1 MAKNLILLLSFITFS
16 TFAQSFSNLSH
27 VGSKSMGMAGA
38 VVSDAN
44 DLETVFYNPA
54 GLVNIKPYSFIAG
67 TTDLYGLKFLNHQF
81 LSISLPFKS
90 AVSIQQLGTNSSGLS
105 DKNLSSEKSISFSKA
120 FFLLD
125 DANSKLSVGYNI
137 NGLIFYQ
144 NASAGVNGDGTSGLE
159 SGETTT
165 LGIDIGVYASLRN
178 KISFGAF
185 IKNINNPSIGKG
197 SSSSQLPR
205 RMDVGFTYNPFDGLH
220 TTFAIEKVL
229 GQEQSSFR
237 FGIQYDIIES
247 LSFRTGIQ
255 MNPNRFGFG
264 LTYKLSNIEVSYSL
278 LTHHLL
284 SASNL
289 LSIKVNFDK

>member
-1 MAKNLILLLSFITFS
+1 MFKNLIVLTITISFS
-16 TFAQSFSNLSH
+16 LFAQSFSNISH

-38 VVSDAN
+38 VVSDVN
-44 DLETVFYNPA
+44 DFETVFYNPA

-81 LSISLPFKS
+81 LSISLPYSS
-90 AVSIQQLGTNSSGLS
+90 ALSIQQLGTNTTGFS

-125 DANSKLSVGYNI
+125 DANSKLSVGYNV

-144 NASAGVNGDGTSGLE
+144 NASAGVNGDGVGGLS
-159 SGETTT
+159 SGETSA
-165 LGIDIGVYASLRN
+165 LGLDIGVHASLRN

-205 RMDVGFTYNPFDGLH
+205 RMDVGFTYNPFDGLF

-229 GQEQSSFR
+229 GQDQSSFR
-237 FGIQYDIIES
+237 FGIHYDIIES

-264 LTYKLSNIEVSYSL
+264 LSYKFNNIEMSYSL

>member
-1 MAKNLILLLSFITFS
+1 MVRNFILLLSFVTFS
-16 TFAQSFSNLSH
+16 IFTQSFSNLSH

-38 VVSDAN
+38 VVSDVN

-81 LSISLPFKS
+81 LSISLPYKS

-144 NASAGVNGDGTSGLE
+144 NASAGVNGDGTSGLG

-165 LGIDIGVYASLRN
+165 LGLDIGVHASLRN

-205 RMDVGFTYNPFDGLH
+205 RMDVGLTYNPFDGLY

-264 LTYKLSNIEVSYSL
+264 LSYKLNNIEVSYSL

>member
-1 MAKNLILLLSFITFS
+1 MAKNFILLLSFVTFS

-27 VGSKSMGMAGA
+27 IGSKSMGMAGA
-38 VVSDAN
+38 VVSDVN

-54 GLVNIKPYSFIAG
+54 GLVNVKPYSFIAG

-144 NASAGVNGDGTSGLE
+144 NASAGVNGDGISGLG

-165 LGIDIGVYASLRN
+165 LGLDIGVHASLRN

-205 RMDVGFTYNPFDGLH
+205 RMDVGFTYNPFDGLY

-255 MNPNRFGFG
+255 MNPNRFGIGFI
-264 LTYKLSNIEVSYSL
+264 LNKKSISLSYAF
-278 LTHHLL
+278 LTHHILPGTHQC
-284 SASNL
+284 N
-289 LSIKVNFDK
+289 VGM

>member
-1 MAKNLILLLSFITFS
+1 MVRNFILLLSFITFS
-16 TFAQSFSNLSH
+16 VFTQSFSNLSH
-27 VGSKSMGMAGA
+27 IGSKSMGMAGA
-38 VVSDAN
+38 VVSDVN

-54 GLVNIKPYSFIAG
+54 GLVNVKPYSFVAG

-81 LSISLPFKS
+81 LSLSLPYKS
-90 AVSIQQLGTNSSGLS
+90 AVSIQQLGTNSSGLM

-120 FFLLD
+120 FYLLN
-125 DANSKLSVGYNI
+125 DANSTLSIGYNI

-144 NASAGVNGDGTSGLE
+144 SASAGVNGDGTGGLS

-165 LGIDIGVYASLRN
+165 VGLDIGVHASLRN

-185 IKNINNPSIGKG
+185 IKNINNPSIDKG

-205 RMDVGFTYNPFDGLH
+205 RMDVGFTYNPFDGLY
-220 TTFAIEKVL
+220 TTFAIEKIL
-229 GQEQSSFR
+229 GQDQSSFR
-237 FGIQYDIIES
+237 FGIQYDIIET

-264 LTYKLSNIEVSYSL
+264 LSYKFNKLEMSYSL

-284 SASNL
+284 SPSNL
-289 LSIKVNFDK
+289 LSIKVNLGR

>member
-1 MAKNLILLLSFITFS
+1 MVRNIILLLSFVTFS
-16 TFAQSFSNLSH
+16 LFTQSFSNLSH

-38 VVSDAN
+38 VVSDVN

-81 LSISLPFKS
+81 LSISLPYKS
-90 AVSIQQLGTNSSGLS
+90 AISIQQLGTNSSSLS

-144 NASAGVNGDGTSGLE
+144 NASAGVNGDGTSGLG

-165 LGIDIGVYASLRN
+165 IGLDIGVHASLRN

-205 RMDVGFTYNPFDGLH
+205 RMDVGLTYNPFDGLY

-237 FGIQYDIIES
+237 FGIQYYIIES

-264 LTYKLSNIEVSYSL
+264 LSYKLNNIEVSYSL

>member
-1 MAKNLILLLSFITFS
+1 MVRNIILLLSFVTFS
-16 TFAQSFSNLSH
+16 LFTQSFSNLSH

-38 VVSDAN
+38 VVSDVN

-81 LSISLPFKS
+81 LSISLPYKS
-90 AVSIQQLGTNSSGLS
+90 AISIQQLGTNSSSLS

-144 NASAGVNGDGTSGLE
+144 NASAGVNGDGTSGLG

-165 LGIDIGVYASLRN
+165 IGLDIGVHASLRN

-205 RMDVGFTYNPFDGLH
+205 RMDVGLTYNPFDGLY

-264 LTYKLSNIEVSYSL
+264 LSYKLNNIEVSYSL

>member
-1 MAKNLILLLSFITFS
+1 MVRNTILLLSFITFS
-16 TFAQSFSNLSH
+16 VFTQSFSNLSH
-27 VGSKSMGMAGA
+27 VGSKSMGTAGA
-38 VVSDAN
+38 VVSDVN

-81 LSISLPFKS
+81 LSVSLPYSS
-90 AVSIQQLGTNSSGLS
+90 AISIQQLGTNSSGFS
-105 DKNLSSEKSISFSKA
+105 DQNLSTEKSITFSKA

-144 NASAGVNGDGTSGLE
+144 NASAGVNGDGVGGLS
-159 SGETTT
+159 SGETSI
-165 LGIDIGVYASLRN
+165 LGLDIGVHASLRN

-185 IKNINNPSIGKG
+185 IKNINNPYIGKG

-205 RMDVGFTYNPFDGLH
+205 RMDVGFTYNPFDGLF

-237 FGIQYDIIES
+237 FGIQYDVIKS
-247 LSFRTGIQ
+247 LTFRTGIQ

-264 LTYKLSNIEVSYSL
+264 LSYKFNNIEMSYSL

>member
-1 MAKNLILLLSFITFS
+1 MAKNFILLLSFITFS

-27 VGSKSMGMAGA
+27 IGSKSMGMAGA
-38 VVSDAN
+38 VVSDVN
-44 DLETVFYNPA
+44 DLGTVFYNPA
-54 GLVNIKPYSFIAG
+54 GLVNVKPYSFIAG

-144 NASAGVNGDGTSGLE
+144 NASAGVNGDGTSGLG

-165 LGIDIGVYASLRN
+165 LGMDIGVHASLRN

>member
-1 MAKNLILLLSFITFS
+1 MVRNIILLLSFVTFS
-16 TFAQSFSNLSH
+16 LFTQSFSNLSH

-38 VVSDAN
+38 VVSDVN

-54 GLVNIKPYSFIAG
+54 GLVNVKPYSFIAG

-81 LSISLPFKS
+81 LSISLPYKS
-90 AVSIQQLGTNSSGLS
+90 ALSIQQLGTNSSGLS

-144 NASAGVNGDGTSGLE
+144 NASAGVNGDGTSGLG

-165 LGIDIGVYASLRN
+165 IGLDIGVHASLRN

-205 RMDVGFTYNPFDGLH
+205 RMDVGLTYNPFDGLY

-264 LTYKLSNIEVSYSL
+264 LSYKLNNIEVSYSL

>member
-1 MAKNLILLLSFITFS
+1 MIKYIIILLSTISFSLFT
-16 TFAQSFSNLSH
+16 QSFSNISH
-27 VGSKSMGMAGA
+27 IGSKSMGMAGA
-38 VVSDAN
+38 VVSDIN

-54 GLVNIKPYSFIAG
+54 GLINVEPYCLIAG
-67 TTDLYGLKFLNHQF
+67 TTDLYGLNFLNHQF
-81 LSISLPFKS
+81 LSVSLPSNS
-90 AVSIQQLGTNSSGLS
+90 AFSFQQLGTNTGGSS

-120 FFLLD
+120 FYLLD
-125 DANSKLSVGYNI
+125 DANSKLSIGYNV

-144 NASAGVNGDGTSGLE
+144 AESAGVNGDGVGGLS
-159 SGETTT
+159 SGETTVVG
-165 LGIDIGVYASLRN
+165 LDIGVHASLRD

-197 SSSSQLPR
+197 SSSAPLPR
-205 RMDVGFTYNPFDGLH
+205 RMDVGLTYNPFNGLF

-229 GQEQSSFR
+229 GQDQSSFK
-237 FGIQYDIIES
+237 FGIQYDIVES

-264 LTYKLSNIEVSYSL
+264 LSYKLNKIELSYSL

-289 LSIKVNFDK
+289 LSVKVSFDK

>member
-1 MAKNLILLLSFITFS
+1 MAKNFILLLSFITFS

-27 VGSKSMGMAGA
+27 IGSKSMGMAGA
-38 VVSDAN
+38 GVSDVN
-44 DLETVFYNPA
+44 DLGTVFYNPA
-54 GLVNIKPYSFIAG
+54 GLVNVKPYSFIAG

-144 NASAGVNGDGTSGLE
+144 NASAGVNGDGTSGLG

-165 LGIDIGVYASLRN
+165 LGMDIGVHASLRN